1 MLALCNIRLDCGLNL
16 TAPPSCQRHDILIT
30 PHSQCGVD
38 EALDGRRV
46 RDTQQLQIHRDIP
59 FVLAGADVDHLH
71 LDVLLGDEDAD
82 VIADGCEIANQYGK
96 NLFVQHISHI
106 TSC

>member
-38 EALDGRRV
+38 EAREETACRRHATIN
-46 RDTQQLQIHRDIP
+46 DNLQIHRDIP
-59 FVLAGADVDHLH
+59 FVLAGADVQKKEFVFTLDKPCFLLLYLH
-71 LDVLLGDEDAD
+71 FEDFESDESGNTA
-82 VIADGCEIANQYGK
+82 
-96 NLFVQHISHI
+96 ISVR
-106 TSC
+106 